1 MKKTIQRSV
10 QFLTLALFI
19 LLLITGRVQAWMV
32 IFLGSALLSLFF
44 SRFYCGW
51 LCPINTL
58 ITPIRWIKKKKKVK
72 RSKMPS
78 WITSGVPR
86 IIVLLLFLG
95 TMGFVFTTDKKL
107 PVLPVLLILGVVIS
121 TFFDE
126 ALWHRYLCPYGT
138 ILSLPARFSKW
149 AMTIDKTA
157 CNNCTR
163 CARVCPAHSI
173 VKEDKH
179 RIIKAEC
186 LVCHECERVC
196 AQEAITYKNTTKS

>member
-10 QFLTLALFI
+10 QVLTLALFF
-19 LLLITGRVQAWMV
+19 LLLFTGRVQAWMI

-51 LCPINTL
+51 LCPINTM

-72 RSKMPS
+72 RSKLPS

-86 IIVLLLFLG
+86 IITLVLFLA
-95 TMGFVFTTDKKL
+95 TMGFVFTTGKKL
-107 PVLPVLLILGVVIS
+107 PVLPALLILGVVIS

-138 ILSLPARFSKW
+138 ILSVPARFSKW
-149 AMTIDKTA
+149 AMTIDKEV

-163 CARVCPAHSI
+163 CARECPANAI
-173 VKEDKH
+173 VKEEKH
-179 RIIKAEC
+179 RIVKAEC

-196 AQEAITYKNTTKS
+196 TQDAITYKNTSKG